1 MAAVER
7 LAGEQG
13 HPLTLMEMPRG
24 TGFGRLSQEVKIRGK
39 RRAEIPKPLHA
50 TAGFAEGRWKMSGSD
65 GGTTLNCLG
74 KQLHDGAEG

>member
-1 MAAVER
+1 MAAVAR

-24 TGFGRLSQEVKIRGK
+24 AGFGRLSQEVKIRGK

-50 TAGFAEGRWKMSGSD
+50 RVESAEG
-65 GGTTLNCLG
+65 
-74 KQLHDGAEG
+74 

>member
-1 MAAVER
+1 MAAVAR

-24 TGFGRLSQEVKIRGK
+24 AGFGRLSREVKIRGK

-50 TAGFAEGRWKMSGSD
+50 RVESAEGRCKMSGSD
-65 GGTTLNCLG
+65 GGTTLIRLG